1 MDQAPPDGSEAPLN
15 AIPALTS
22 VLAIELP
29 FDPNITEVGGFLLT
43 WHGLFTAIGILVGV
57 QLSLRI
63 AGKID
68 FDVDDAYTLALIGIP
83 SGIMGARLLFVVEHW
98 DFYGDNLMDILAL
111 TEGGIS
117 IWGAVLGGVAG
128 PLLFALWRRWDA
140 WKGLDA
146 AAPGLIVGM
155 GIGRIGD
162 LINGEHLARATDL
175 PWGVIYTH
183 PDSPAF
189 AHSIAV
195 GAHHPATT
203 YEMLGDF
210 GIMAAAIYLVLGP
223 FRKWSGLSFFF
234 FLISYSVMR
243 FFVSMLRLDSAD
255 TFFLGVTVPQLV
267 SLTVIAISIP
277 PVIAILRRG
286 PREEPVPPPVPGR
299 VPVKRS

>member
-1 MDQAPPDGSEAPLN
+1 MSPL
-15 AIPALTS
+15 IS

-29 FDPNITEVGGFLLT
+29 FDPNIAEIGGFLLT

-57 QLSLRI
+57 RLSLWI
-63 AGKID
+63 AGNIG

-83 SGIMGARLLFVVEHW
+83 SGIIGARLLFVAEHW
-98 DFYGDNLMDILAL
+98 DFYGENPGDILAL

-128 PLLFALWRRWDA
+128 PLAFALWRGWDI

-146 AAPGLIVGM
+146 ASAGLIAGM

-162 LINGEHLARATDL
+162 LINGEHLAKATDL

-210 GIMAAAIYLVLGP
+210 VILAAAIYLVLGP
-223 FRKWSGLSFFF
+223 LRRWPGATFFF
-234 FLISYSVMR
+234 FLSSYAVMR

-267 SLTVIAISIP
+267 SIVVVAICIP

-286 PREEPVPPPVPGR
+286 PVEEPEPTPVPGR
-299 VPVKRS
+299 VPVRRG

>member
-1 MDQAPPDGSEAPLN
+1 VSPL
-15 AIPALTS
+15 IS

-29 FDPNITEVGGFLLT
+29 FDPNIAEIGGFLLT

-57 QLSLRI
+57 RLSLWI
-63 AGKID
+63 AGNIG

-83 SGIMGARLLFVVEHW
+83 SGIIGARLLFVAEHW
-98 DFYGDNLMDILAL
+98 DFYGDNLGDILAL

-128 PLLFALWRRWDA
+128 PLAFALWRGWDI

-146 AAPGLIVGM
+146 ASAGLIAGM

-162 LINGEHLARATDL
+162 LINGEHLAKATDL

-189 AHSIAV
+189 AHSITV

-210 GIMAAAIYLVLGP
+210 VILAAAIYLVLGP
-223 FRKWSGLSFFF
+223 LRKWSGATFFF
-234 FLISYSVMR
+234 FLISYAVMR

-267 SLTVIAISIP
+267 SIVVIAICIP

-286 PREEPVPPPVPGR
+286 PVEEPEPAPVPGR
-299 VPVKRS
+299 VPVRRG

>member
-1 MDQAPPDGSEAPLN
+1 MPS
-15 AIPALTS
+15 ALSALSS

-29 FDPNITEVGGFLLT
+29 FDPNITQIGGFLLT
-43 WHGLFTAIGILVGV
+43 WHGLFTAVGILVGV
-57 QLSLRI
+57 RLSIWI
-63 AGKID
+63 AREIG

-83 SGIMGARLLFVVEHW
+83 SGIVGARALFVIEHW
-98 DFYGDNLMDILAL
+98 DFYGENPADILAL

-128 PLLFALWRRWDA
+128 PLAFALWRRWDA
-140 WKGLDA
+140 WRGLDA
-146 AAPGLIVGM
+146 ASVGLIAGM

-162 LINGEHLARATDL
+162 LLNGEHLAKATDL

-189 AHSIAV
+189 AHSITV

-210 GIMAAAIYLVLGP
+210 AILALAIYLVLGP
-223 FRKWSGLSFFF
+223 LRPWSGLTFFV
-234 FLISYSVMR
+234 FLDTYAVMR
-243 FFVSMLRLDSAD
+243 FFVSMLRVDSAD

-267 SLTVIAISIP
+267 SLTVIAITIP
-277 PVIAILRRG
+277 PIVYILRRG
-286 PREEPVPPPVPGR
+286 PISEPAQPLPPGR
-299 VPVKRS
+299 VKVRST

>member
-1 MDQAPPDGSEAPLN
+1 VSPL
-15 AIPALTS
+15 IS

-29 FDPNITEVGGFLLT
+29 FDPNITELGGFLLT

-57 QLSLRI
+57 RLSLWI
-63 AGKID
+63 AGNIG

-83 SGIMGARLLFVVEHW
+83 SGIIGARLLFVAEHW
-98 DFYGDNLMDILAL
+98 DFYGDNLGDILAL

-128 PLLFALWRRWDA
+128 PLAFALWRGWDI

-146 AAPGLIVGM
+146 ASAGLIAGM

-162 LINGEHLARATDL
+162 LINGEHLAKATDL

-189 AHSIAV
+189 AHSITV

-210 GIMAAAIYLVLGP
+210 VILAAAIYLVLGP
-223 FRKWSGLSFFF
+223 LRKWSGATFFF
-234 FLISYSVMR
+234 FLISYAVMR

-267 SLTVIAISIP
+267 SIVVIAICIP

-286 PREEPVPPPVPGR
+286 PVEEPEPAPVPGR
-299 VPVKRS
+299 VPVRRG

>member
-1 MDQAPPDGSEAPLN
+1 MFPL
-15 AIPALTS
+15 IS

-29 FDPNITEVGGFLLT
+29 FDPNIAEIAGFLLT

-57 QLSLRI
+57 RLSLWI
-63 AGKID
+63 AGNIG

-83 SGIMGARLLFVVEHW
+83 SGIIGARLLFVAEHW
-98 DFYGDNLMDILAL
+98 DFYGDNLGSILAL

-128 PLLFALWRRWDA
+128 PLAFALWRGWGI

-146 AAPGLIVGM
+146 ASVGLIAGM

-210 GIMAAAIYLVLGP
+210 VILAAAIYLVLGP
-223 FRKWSGLSFFF
+223 LRKRPGATFFF
-234 FLISYSVMR
+234 YLSTYAVMR
-243 FFVSMLRLDSAD
+243 FFLSELRLDSAE

-267 SLTVIAISIP
+267 SIVVVAICIL

-286 PREEPVPPPVPGR
+286 PVEEPTPTPVPGR
-299 VPVKRS
+299 VPVRRG

>member
-1 MDQAPPDGSEAPLN
+1 MPS
-15 AIPALTS
+15 ALSALSS

-29 FDPNITEVGGFLLT
+29 FDPNITQIGGFLLT
-43 WHGLFTAIGILVGV
+43 WHGLFTAVGILVGV
-57 QLSLRI
+57 RLSIWI
-63 AGKID
+63 AREIG

-83 SGIMGARLLFVVEHW
+83 SGIVGARALFVIEHW
-98 DFYGDNLMDILAL
+98 DFYGENPADILAL

-128 PLLFALWRRWDA
+128 PLAFAVWRRWDA
-140 WKGLDA
+140 WRGLDA
-146 AAPGLIVGM
+146 ASVGLIAGM

-162 LINGEHLARATDL
+162 LLNGEHLAKATDL

-189 AHSIAV
+189 AHSITV

-210 GIMAAAIYLVLGP
+210 AILALAIYLVLGP
-223 FRKWSGLSFFF
+223 LRAWSGLTFFV
-234 FLISYSVMR
+234 FLDTYAVMR
-243 FFVSMLRLDSAD
+243 FFVSMLRVDSAD

-267 SLTVIAISIP
+267 SLTVIAITIP
-277 PVIAILRRG
+277 PIVYILRRG
-286 PREEPVPPPVPGR
+286 PISEPAQPLPPGR
-299 VPVKRS
+299 VKVRST

>member
-1 MDQAPPDGSEAPLN
+1 MS
-15 AIPALTS
+15 ALTS

-29 FDPNITEVGGFLLT
+29 FDPNITEIGGFLLT

-57 QLSLRI
+57 RLSLWI
-63 AGKID
+63 AGQIG

-83 SGIMGARLLFVVEHW
+83 SGIIGARLLFVAEHW
-98 DFYGDNLMDILAL
+98 DFYSENIADILAL

-128 PLLFALWRRWDA
+128 PLAFALWRGWDV

-146 AAPGLIVGM
+146 AGPGLMAGM

-162 LINGEHLARATDL
+162 LINGEHLSRATDL

-189 AHSIAV
+189 AHSLIT

-203 YEMLGDF
+203 YEMIADF
-210 GIMAAAIYLVLGP
+210 AIVAATVYLVLGP
-223 FRKWSGLSFFF
+223 FRRWAGLSFFF
-234 FLISYSVMR
+234 FLITYSVMR

-267 SLTVIAISIP
+267 SLAVIAVALP
-277 PVIAILRRG
+277 PVAVILKRG
-286 PREEPVPPPVPGR
+286 PRQDPVEPVPPGR
-299 VPVKRS
+299 VRVKQAS

>member
-1 MDQAPPDGSEAPLN
+1 M
-15 AIPALTS
+15 ALS

-43 WHGLFTAIGILVGV
+43 WHGLFTAVGILVGV
-57 QLSLRI
+57 RLSLWI
-63 AGKID
+63 AREIN

-83 SGIMGARLLFVVEHW
+83 SGIVGARALFVIEHW
-98 DFYGDNLMDILAL
+98 DFYGENPADILAL

-128 PLLFALWRRWDA
+128 PLAFALWRGWDV
-140 WKGLDA
+140 WRGLDA
-146 AAPGLIVGM
+146 ASVGLIAGM

-162 LINGEHLARATDL
+162 LINGEHLSRTTDL
-175 PWGVIYTH
+175 PWGVVYTH

-189 AHSIAV
+189 NHSLLN

-210 GIMAAAIYLVLGP
+210 AILALAIYLVLGP
-223 FRKWSGLSFFF
+223 LRRWSGLTFFV
-234 FLISYSVMR
+234 FLDTYAVMR

-267 SLTVIAISIP
+267 SIVVIAITIP
-277 PVIAILRRG
+277 PIVYLLRRG
-286 PREEPVPPPVPGR
+286 PVEEPVAPLPPGR
-299 VPVKRS
+299 VRVRQA

>member
-1 MDQAPPDGSEAPLN
+1 MPS
-15 AIPALTS
+15 ALSALSS

-29 FDPNITEVGGFLLT
+29 FDPNITQVGGFLLT
-43 WHGLFTAIGILVGV
+43 WHGLFTAVGILVGV
-57 QLSLRI
+57 RLSIWI
-63 AGKID
+63 AREIG

-83 SGIMGARLLFVVEHW
+83 SGIVGARALFVIEHW
-98 DFYGDNLMDILAL
+98 DFYGENPADILAL

-128 PLLFALWRRWDA
+128 PLAFALWRRWDA
-140 WKGLDA
+140 WRGLDA
-146 AAPGLIVGM
+146 ASVGLIAGM

-162 LINGEHLARATDL
+162 LLNGEHLAKATDL

-189 AHSIAV
+189 AHSITV

-210 GIMAAAIYLVLGP
+210 AILALAIYLVLGP
-223 FRKWSGLSFFF
+223 LRPWSGLTFFV
-234 FLISYSVMR
+234 FLDTYAVMR
-243 FFVSMLRLDSAD
+243 FFVSMLRVDSAD

-267 SLTVIAISIP
+267 SLTVIAITIP
-277 PVIAILRRG
+277 PIVYILRRG
-286 PREEPVPPPVPGR
+286 PISEPAQPLPPGR
-299 VPVKRS
+299 VKVRST

>member
-1 MDQAPPDGSEAPLN
+1 
-15 AIPALTS
+15 

-57 QLSLRI
+57 RLSLFI
-63 AGKID
+63 AGRID

-128 PLLFALWRRWDA
+128 PLVFALWRGWDA

-146 AAPGLIVGM
+146 AAPGLIAGM

-162 LINGEHLARATDL
+162 VLNGEHLAKATDL

-210 GIMAAAIYLVLGP
+210 AIMAAAIYLVLGP
-223 FRKWSGLSFFF
+223 HRNW
-234 FLISYSVMR
+234 
-243 FFVSMLRLDSAD
+243 
-255 TFFLGVTVPQLV
+255 
-267 SLTVIAISIP
+267 
-277 PVIAILRRG
+277 
-286 PREEPVPPPVPGR
+286 
-299 VPVKRS
+299 

>member
-1 MDQAPPDGSEAPLN
+1 MDQAPPDGSEATLN

-57 QLSLRI
+57 RLSLFI
-63 AGKID
+63 AGRID

-98 DFYGDNLMDILAL
+98 DFYRDNLMDILAL

-146 AAPGLIVGM
+146 AAPGLIAGM

-162 LINGEHLARATDL
+162 VLNGEHLAKATDL

-183 PDSPAF
+183 PD
-189 AHSIAV
+189 
-195 GAHHPATT
+195 
-203 YEMLGDF
+203 
-210 GIMAAAIYLVLGP
+210 
-223 FRKWSGLSFFF
+223 
-234 FLISYSVMR
+234 
-243 FFVSMLRLDSAD
+243 
-255 TFFLGVTVPQLV
+255 
-267 SLTVIAISIP
+267 
-277 PVIAILRRG
+277 
-286 PREEPVPPPVPGR
+286 
-299 VPVKRS
+299 

>member
-1 MDQAPPDGSEAPLN
+1 MSPL
-15 AIPALTS
+15 IS

-29 FDPNITEVGGFLLT
+29 FDPNIAEIGGFLLT

-57 QLSLRI
+57 RLSLWI
-63 AGKID
+63 AGNIG

-83 SGIMGARLLFVVEHW
+83 SGIIGARLLFVAEHW
-98 DFYGDNLMDILAL
+98 DFYGDNLGDILAL

-128 PLLFALWRRWDA
+128 PLAFALWRGWDI

-146 AAPGLIVGM
+146 ASAGLIAGM

-162 LINGEHLARATDL
+162 LINGEHLAKATDL

-189 AHSIAV
+189 AHSITV

-210 GIMAAAIYLVLGP
+210 VILAAAIYLVLGP
-223 FRKWSGLSFFF
+223 LRKWSGATFFF
-234 FLISYSVMR
+234 FLISYAVMR

-267 SLTVIAISIP
+267 SIVVIAICIP

-286 PREEPVPPPVPGR
+286 PVEEPEPAPVPGR
-299 VPVKRS
+299 VPVRRG

>member
-1 MDQAPPDGSEAPLN
+1 LS
-15 AIPALTS
+15 ALAS

-29 FDPNITEVGGFLLT
+29 FDPNITEIGGFLLT
-43 WHGLFTAIGILVGV
+43 WHGLFTAVGILVGV
-57 QLSLRI
+57 QLALWI
-63 AGKID
+63 ARNTN
-68 FDVDDAYTLALIGIP
+68 FNEDDAYTLALIGIP
-83 SGIMGARLLFVVEHW
+83 SGIIGARLLFVVEHW
-98 DFYGDNLMDILAL
+98 DYYGQNLVDILAL

-128 PLLFALWRRWDA
+128 PLAFAIWRGWDI
-140 WKGLDA
+140 WKGLDCA
-146 AAPGLIVGM
+146 SVGLIAGM

-162 LINGEHLARATDL
+162 LINGEHLSKATDL

-210 GIMAAAIYLVLGP
+210 VIMGIAIYLVLGP
-223 FRKWSGLSFFF
+223 LRRWPGLTFFF

-243 FFVSMLRLDSAD
+243 YFVSMLRLDSAD

-267 SLTVIAISIP
+267 SLIVIALCIP
-277 PVIAILRRG
+277 PVVYILRRG
-286 PREEPVPPPVPGR
+286 PVEDPAEPLPPGR
-299 VPVKRS
+299 VRVKQA